1 MQLGRLSHAATAR
14 LLAADPSLE
23 DGAGQGEVA
32 RRELCD
38 DPVFHAPVLGVR
50 SCHLASATSLVRDPP
65 LALATVR
72 DCSPRQSDGGIVISE
87 TATPGFLARI
97 TDEQLPALLAQHDPR
112 AVRRHIAGISIGKAG
127 ISWTAEDIHRAI
139 PGLRNQLFL
148 LADLLA
154 ENQAGVLV
162 SIDEV
167 HRDARRELEEL
178 TATVQHAFREER
190 ELVFVATGLP
200 SAVSGLLNDPL
211 LTFLRRADR
220 HALRAVDE
228 DDVRRA
234 LREPILQAGRSVPD
248 VVLDLMVEG
257 TAGYPFLIQ
266 LVGSCVWRIH
276 PDDLEIT
283 LDDARRGVNAAHRRM
298 GSLVHEPS
306 LAGASAV
313 DRSFLVAMARDDG
326 PSRMADIKAR
336 LGVDDN
342 FASQYRLRLI
352 AQELIVATG
361 HGRVDFALP
370 CLREYLRSHAMFDV

>member
-1 MQLGRLSHAATAR
+1 M
-14 LLAADPSLE
+14 
-23 DGAGQGEVA
+23 
-32 RRELCD
+32 
-38 DPVFHAPVLGVR
+38 
-50 SCHLASATSLVRDPP
+50 LVDMRDPFRPSFGVSPP
-65 LALATVR
+65 LLVGRQDLIEDFGDALDAGPGGLARATLYTGQRGTGKTVLLNAVEDEAKSR
-72 DCSPRQSDGGIVISE
+72 GWIVISE
-87 TATPGFLARI
+87 TATPGFVMRI
-97 TDEQLPALLAQHDPR
+97 TDEQLPALLVQHDPN
-112 AVRRHIAGISIGKAG
+112 AVKRHLAGISIGKAG
-127 ISWTAEDIHRAI
+127 ISWMAENIHRAV

-154 ENQAGVLV
+154 ENRTGVLI

-167 HRDARRELEEL
+167 HRDPRQELEEL

-190 ELVFVATGLP
+190 EIAFVAAGLP
-200 SAVSGLLNDPL
+200 SAVSDILRDPL

-220 HALRAVDE
+220 HPLTTVDDE
-228 DDVRRA
+228 DVRRA
-234 LREPILQAGRSVPD
+234 LGEPIEQAGRHASD
-248 VVLDLMVEG
+248 DVLDLMVKG

-283 LDDARRGVNAAHRRM
+283 LDDAHRGVEAAHRRM

-313 DRSFLVAMARDDG
+313 DRSFLVAMAKDDG

-336 LGVDDN
+336 LGADDN
-342 FASQYRLRLI
+342 FVSQYRLRLI
-352 AQELIVATG
+352 AQELILATG

-370 CLREYLRSHAMFDV
+370 YLREYLRDHATFDA